1 MLQGNRGYSSTAHK
15 DSSCVIDDASGGDY
29 GGINFQVPALRIN
42 AVLFQHLITT
52 WVRAIQGFVVKK
64 RGSTQAFYEDMS
76 DPTNVIKLTCMYLQ
90 TVLGDIVIV
99 SGCFASAPV
108 PSFIFE
114 DMAVLCG
121 L

>member
-1 MLQGNRGYSSTAHK
+1 M
-15 DSSCVIDDASGGDY
+15 
-29 GGINFQVPALRIN
+29 
-42 AVLFQHLITT
+42 
-52 WVRAIQGFVVKK
+52 QGFVVKK

-90 TVLGDIVIV
+90 TVLGDLVIV
-99 SGCFASAPV
+99 SGCLASALV